1 MFLPKKLLS
10 TALGLCLVSLSL
22 GATEPQ
28 SPAKA
33 KKIYYN
39 PYYML
44 VGRSMSNLA
53 GAALSCFA
61 LEKAMPTYQTLR
73 EVGQISSVFYFMGR
87 QAEAFAKFEREKR
100 NWFTI
105 HRCNQAIRKWNSY
118 CNDLSKKHA
127 NA

>member
-1 MFLPKKLLS
+1 MFLPKKLLP

-28 SPAKA
+28 SAPKA

-44 VGRSMSNLA
+44 IGRSISNLA
-53 GAALSCFA
+53 GAAISCFA
-61 LEKAMPTYQTLR
+61 LEKAMPTSQTLR
-73 EVGQISSVFYFMGR
+73 EIGQIGSIFYFMGR
-87 QAEAFAKFEREKR
+87 QAEAIAKFEREKR

-105 HRCNQAIRKWNSY
+105 QRCNEAIRTWNTY
-118 CNDLSKKHA
+118 CNNLSKKHA